1 MNAEVLISKSH
12 QKMLLESALKLNQS
26 LSVVYYMKED
36 LRQMWSQSS
45 RETAECF
52 IMSWIT
58 KAEQSGI
65 HMLTRFAKTVRKHIN
80 SILNHYDYQISTNII
95 EGLNNKIKTLHKQS
109 YGFRDIE
116 FFKLKIKAIHR
127 AKYQLRG

>member
-1 MNAEVLISKSH
+1 MNAEVLISREH
-12 QKMLLESALKLNQS
+12 QKVRLDAALALNQP
-26 LSVVYYMKED
+26 LSVIYYLKEE
-36 LRQMWSQSS
+36 LRQMWSQPS
-45 RETAECF
+45 RESAERY
-52 IMSWIT
+52 IISWIA

-65 HMLTRFAKTVRKHIN
+65 QMLKRFAKTIKKHFR
-80 SILNHYDYQISTNII
+80 SILNRYDYPISTNII

-127 AKYQLRG
+127 AKYRLCG

>member
-1 MNAEVLISKSH
+1 MNAEVLISKEH
-12 QKMLLESALKLNQS
+12 QKALLDAALEINQP
-26 LSVVYYMKED
+26 LAVVYYLKEE
-36 LRQMWSQSS
+36 LRQMWSQPS
-45 RETAECF
+45 REFAERY

-65 HMLTRFAKTVRKHIN
+65 QMLKRFAKSIRRHFQ
-80 SILNHYDYQISTNII
+80 SILNHYDYSISTNII

-127 AKYQLRG
+127 AKYQLCG

>member
-1 MNAEVLISKSH
+1 MNADLLISKEH
-12 QKMLLESALKLNQS
+12 QKARLNAALELNKP
-26 LSVVYYMKED
+26 LATVYYLKEE

-45 RETAECF
+45 KQTAEKY
-52 IMSWIT
+52 IMSWIV

-65 HMLTRFAKTVRKHIN
+65 QMLKRFAKTIRKHFR
-80 SILNHYDYQISTNII
+80 SILNHYDYPISTNII
-95 EGLNNKIKTLHKQS
+95 EGLNNKVKTLHKQS

-127 AKYQLRG
+127 AKYQLCG

>member
-1 MNAEVLISKSH
+1 MNAEVLISKEH
-12 QKMLLESALKLNQS
+12 QKAFLDAALELNQP
-26 LSVVYYMKED
+26 LAVVYFLKEE
-36 LRQMWSQSS
+36 LRQMWSQASKES
-45 RETAECF
+45 VERY
-52 IMSWIT
+52 IMSWIA

-65 HMLTRFAKTVRKHIN
+65 QMLKRFAKSIRRHFK
-80 SILNHYDYQISTNII
+80 SILNHYDYSISTNII

-127 AKYQLRG
+127 AKYQLCG

>member
-1 MNAEVLISKSH
+1 MNAEVLISKRH
-12 QKMLLESALKLNQS
+12 QTMLLESALRLNQP

-36 LRQMWSQSS
+36 LRQMWSQPS
-45 RETAECF
+45 RESAECF

-58 KAEQSGI
+58 RAEQSGI
-65 HMLTRFAKTVRKHIN
+65 KMLIRFAKTIRKHFK
-80 SILNHYDYQISTNII
+80 SILNHYDYHISTNII
-95 EGLNNKIKTLHKQS
+95 EGLNNKIKTLHKQA

-127 AKYQLRG
+127 SKYQLCG